1 MDDGKGTPNPCDRV
15 SREGPMVREVL
26 DRVGDKWSLLI
37 IGTLQHGPRRFGE
50 LREAVGGI
58 SQRMLTLNL
67 RHLERDGLVTRSVY
81 AEVPPRVEYELTRL
95 GRTLLEPVF
104 ALAAWASANYTEI
117 EANRRAFDSR

>member
-1 MDDGKGTPNPCDRV
+1 
-15 SREGPMVREVL
+15 MVREVL

-37 IGTLQHGPRRFGE
+37 IGTLQRGPRRFGE
-50 LREAVGGI
+50 LHQAVEGI

-95 GRTLLEPVF
+95 GETLLEPVL
-104 ALAAWASANYTEI
+104 ALATWVSENHAEI
-117 EANRRAFDSR
+117 EANRRTFDAR